1 MVTANKV
8 KVVPTPIG
16 VGIVLPS
23 KAVDTLSLSS
33 SFRRTSL

>member
-1 MVTANKV
+1 MVTENKV
-8 KVVPTPIG
+8 KVVQIPIG

-23 KAVDTLSLSS
+23 EAVDTLSLSS